1 MKKALEGIKIIEVA
15 QYAAAPMAGR
25 LLADL
30 GAEVVHVEHPVTGDV
45 FRYFQSRKNDPLTAG
60 RGVPSDVNYNW
71 ELYNINKKGITLDLS
86 ADKGRDV
93 FLKMIEG
100 ADVFISNLRP
110 KELKKFAIEYPTLKE
125 KNRRLV
131 FANLNGYGLTGPDAD
146 SPGYDIISYWSR
158 TAIPYLM
165 DALGYRPAF
174 GDNLGGLMLAFGIMT
189 ALFAR
194 ERTGKGQLVDT
205 SLFAT
210 GVFQMSFDISGA
222 LVEKKEFDEFKPK
235 GREDSMNPLV
245 GMFPTRDARAFVLM
259 CLVPDMYWE
268 KVCKALDRD
277 DLIDDSRFNSF
288 EGRAKNRMALFPI
301 LDQEFMKKDL
311 SAWKPIFAD
320 IPSAPIQNLLE
331 VVNDPHARAN
341 DFYVPLDH
349 TEYGEMEVVA
359 HPVKYSD
366 TPATVRHQ
374 APEFSQH
381 TEEVLLELGYS
392 WEEINQ
398 LSEAK
403 VIA

>member
-158 TAIPYLM
+158 TAIP
-165 DALGYRPAF
+165 
-174 GDNLGGLMLAFGIMT
+174 
-189 ALFAR
+189 
-194 ERTGKGQLVDT
+194 
-205 SLFAT
+205 
-210 GVFQMSFDISGA
+210 
-222 LVEKKEFDEFKPK
+222 
-235 GREDSMNPLV
+235 
-245 GMFPTRDARAFVLM
+245 
-259 CLVPDMYWE
+259 
-268 KVCKALDRD
+268 
-277 DLIDDSRFNSF
+277 
-288 EGRAKNRMALFPI
+288 
-301 LDQEFMKKDL
+301 
-311 SAWKPIFAD
+311 
-320 IPSAPIQNLLE
+320 
-331 VVNDPHARAN
+331 
-341 DFYVPLDH
+341 
-349 TEYGEMEVVA
+349 
-359 HPVKYSD
+359 
-366 TPATVRHQ
+366 
-374 APEFSQH
+374 
-381 TEEVLLELGYS
+381 
-392 WEEINQ
+392 
-398 LSEAK
+398 
-403 VIA
+403 